1 MPHTCGRAETHNAA
15 DIGGSMDF
23 LSFTFL
29 GFLLAFLAVYY
40 ILLSLQTPMHG
51 YGIMQNVTKLTN
63 GRLNLGAGTLYGAI
77 SALLEK
83 KFITEYKTE
92 DSKRGPKK
100 KEYIITDL
108 GLEALKAELC
118 RLEELTENGKMIL
131 GGNSNEK

>member
-1 MPHTCGRAETHNAA
+1 MQKCNPLTE
-15 DIGGSMDF
+15 
-23 LSFTFL
+23 
-29 GFLLAFLAVYY
+29 AVYY

-51 YGIMQNVTKLTN
+51 YGIMQNVTTLTN

-83 KFITEYKTE
+83 KFIAEYKTE

-100 KEYIITDL
+100 KEYIITDF

-118 RLEELTENGKMIL
+118 RLEELAENGKKIL
-131 GGNSNEK
+131 GGNCNEK